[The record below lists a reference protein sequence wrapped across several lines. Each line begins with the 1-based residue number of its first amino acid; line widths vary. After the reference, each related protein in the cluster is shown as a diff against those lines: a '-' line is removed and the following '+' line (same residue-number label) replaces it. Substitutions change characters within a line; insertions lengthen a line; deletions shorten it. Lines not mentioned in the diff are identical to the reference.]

1 MKITNKK
8 AHFDYELQ
16 ETLEAG
22 ISLFGSEVKAVRLGR
37 ADLTGSY
44 VRIIGNEANLVNATI
59 SPYQSGQIE
68 DYDEKRTRKL
78 LLHGKEIQALKSKM
92 QSANLALIPV
102 SLYFK
107 HGFIKLELA
116 LGKGK
121 KKFEK
126 RESIKKKDI
135 QRNIEHE
142 LSDVS

>member
-8 AHFDYELQ
+8 AHFDYTLS

-22 ISLFGSEVKAVRLGR
+22 INLFGSEVKAVRLSR

-44 VRIIGNEANLVNATI
+44 VKIIGSEVYLVNATI

-78 LLHGKEIQALKSKM
+78 LLHKKEILALKSKM
-92 QSANLALIPV
+92 QSANLNLVPV

-107 HGFIKLELA
+107 HGFIKLEMA

-126 RESIKKKDI
+126 RESIKRKDM

-142 LSDVS
+142 LSS

>member
-8 AHFDYELQ
+8 AHFDYSLS

-44 VRIIGNEANLVNATI
+44 VKIIGSEVYLVNATV

-78 LLHGKEIQALKSKM
+78 LLHRKEVLTLKSRM

-107 HGFIKLELA
+107 HGFIKVEIA

-126 RESIKKKDI
+126 RESIKRKDI

-142 LSDVS
+142 MS

>member
-8 AHFDYELQ
+8 AHFDFELS
-16 ETLEAG
+16 EALEAG
-22 ISLFGSEVKAVRLGR
+22 VNLFGSEVKAVRLGR

-44 VRIIGNEANLVNATI
+44 VKLIGSEVYLVNATI

-78 LLHGKEIQALKSKM
+78 LLHKKEILALKSKM
-92 QSANLALIPV
+92 QSASLNLVPV

-107 HGFIKLELA
+107 RGFVKIEIA

-121 KKFEK
+121 KKYEK

-135 QRNIEHE
+135 LRNIEHE
-142 LSDVS
+142 MS

>member
-16 ETLEAG
+16 ENLEAG
-22 ISLFGSEVKAVRLGR
+22 INLFGSEVKAVRLGQ

-44 VRIIGNEANLVNATI
+44 VKLIGSEIYLVNATI

-78 LLHGKEIQALKSKM
+78 LLHKKEILALKSKM

-107 HGFIKLELA
+107 HGFVKIEIA

-121 KKFEK
+121 KKYEK

-135 QRNIEHE
+135 KRNIEQE
-142 LSDVS
+142 MS

>member
-1 MKITNKK
+1 MKITNKR
-8 AHFDYELQ
+8 AHFDYQLS

-22 ISLFGSEVKAVRLGR
+22 INLFGSEVKAIRLGR

-44 VRIIGNEANLVNATI
+44 VKIIGSEVYLINATI
-59 SPYQSGQIE
+59 SPYQSGQVE
-68 DYDEKRTRKL
+68 GYDEKRSRKL
-78 LLHGKEIQALKSKM
+78 LLHKKEILALKSRM
-92 QSANLALIPV
+92 QSANLNLVPV

-107 HGFIKLELA
+107 HGFVKIEIA
-116 LGKGK
+116 FGKSK

-142 LSDVS
+142 MS